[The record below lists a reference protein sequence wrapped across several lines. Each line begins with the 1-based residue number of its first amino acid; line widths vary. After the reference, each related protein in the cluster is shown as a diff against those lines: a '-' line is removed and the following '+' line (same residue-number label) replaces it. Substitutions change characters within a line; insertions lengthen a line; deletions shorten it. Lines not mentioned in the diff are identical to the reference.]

1 MENGSFDYQDNK
13 YCTKC
18 GAQMKLSD
26 VFCPKCGNRTME
38 SENEGYVPETYHEG
52 FWWSPGRIIAL
63 VSIILT
69 IVASFFPFLTISVLG
84 STVSATL
91 WSKNFIGLT
100 IIGLVFLL
108 VAILELVRDSEKL
121 SKDMIAVGI
130 VFVVEIIFQYMFNVG
145 RLKDVD
151 TGFGNYDFSG
161 MLTPGVGF
169 YILIL
174 TSIGMIISGFVI
186 KHDNEN
192 V

>member
-1 MENGSFDYQDNK
+1 MENKF
-13 YCTKC
+13 CTKC
-18 GAQMKLSD
+18 GTQMKVTD
-26 VFCPKCGNRTME
+26 VFCPKCGNKTME
-38 SENEGYVPETYHEG
+38 TENEGYIPKTYHEG

-84 STVSATL
+84 TTVSTSL
-91 WSKNFIGLT
+91 WSKNFIVLT
-100 IIGLVFLL
+100 LIGLIFLVIATVKL
-108 VAILELVRDSEKL
+108 IRDSENL
-121 SKDMIAVGI
+121 SKDMITVGVLFI
-130 VFVVEIIFQYMFNVG
+130 IEIIFQYIFNIG

-151 TGFGNYDFSG
+151 TGFGSYDLSG
-161 MLTPGVGF
+161 MLTPGIGF